1 MNIEVIENK
10 LESFVVAEVLLNRD
24 TYLRKFENVYYLY
37 SNDDV
42 LFRMHVMKDSS
53 LVFFVDYSYE
63 EHKRF
68 KKLISEFSYVKNREL
83 AYKVVK
89 KFSFQ
94 FCVSDQEIAEELLEM
109 ILRFERD
116 EEDEYK

>member
-24 TYLRKFENVYYLY
+24 TYSRKFENVYYLY
-37 SNDDV
+37 SDDDV
-42 LFRMHVMKDSS
+42 LFRMHIMKDSS
-53 LVFFVDYSYE
+53 LVFFVDCSYE
-63 EHKRF
+63 ETKRF
-68 KKLISEFSYVKNREL
+68 EKLISEYSRFKNGEVTYEIVR
-83 AYKVVK
+83 
-89 KFSFQ
+89 KFSFR
-94 FCVSDQEIAEELLEM
+94 FYISDQEIAEELLEM